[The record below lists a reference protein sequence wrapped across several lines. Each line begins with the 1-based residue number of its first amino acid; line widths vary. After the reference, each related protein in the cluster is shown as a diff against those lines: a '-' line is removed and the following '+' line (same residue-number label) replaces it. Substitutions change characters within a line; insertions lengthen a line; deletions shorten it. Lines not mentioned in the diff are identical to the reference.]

1 MAGFDG
7 RRGRSP
13 PKVDNGSSTSINST
27 SSSDAMIDS
36 ETNSAATAQLFPTD
50 NDNGGPSSD
59 PHITSASSVEHYTTD
74 ISGLNTPSDSAYH
87 SDNTLPELQ
96 SANQPSKQNRM
107 AISYILNRDS
117 PQPSGFPDS
126 SKVIGDSTAHG
137 KQSGSASSAS
147 KRKTPGP

>member
-1 MAGFDG
+1 MEGFDS

-13 PKVDNGSSTSINST
+13 PKVDNDSSTSINST

-59 PHITSASSVEHYTTD
+59 PYITGASSVQHYATD
-74 ISGLNTPSDSAYH
+74 LSGLDTPSASAHH
-87 SDNTLPELQ
+87 SDNKMPEIQ
-96 SANQPSKQNRM
+96 SAHQPPTQNRM
-107 AISYILNRDS
+107 AISYILNKD
-117 PQPSGFPDS
+117 PPEPNGFPDS

-137 KQSGSASSAS
+137 KQSGSASSGS
-147 KRKTPGP
+147 KRNTPGP

>member
-1 MAGFDG
+1 MDGFDS
-7 RRGRSP
+7 RRRRSP
-13 PKVDNGSSTSINST
+13 PKVDNDSSTSIDST

-36 ETNSAATAQLFPTD
+36 ETNSAATAQLLPTD
-50 NDNGGPSSD
+50 NDNGSPSGD
-59 PHITSASSVEHYTTD
+59 PHITSASSVQHYTTD
-74 ISGLNTPSDSAYH
+74 LSGLNTPSNPAHH
-87 SDNTLPELQ
+87 SDNTMPEIQ
-96 SANQPSKQNRM
+96 SAHQPPTQNRM

-117 PQPSGFPDS
+117 PQPSDFPDS